1 VGGPIRRLKRKLGEV
16 RDDLEPRR
24 REYRGGGLHSSTF
37 RLNLSALCGIGGALR
52 GCPWGVGGYSGC
64 LGCFFVLE
72 GAQVELRS

>member
-1 VGGPIRRLKRKLGEV
+1 MGGPIRRLKRKLGEV

-52 GCPWGVGGYSGC
+52 GVHGVLGGIRG
-64 LGCFFVLE
+64 V
-72 GAQVELRS
+72 